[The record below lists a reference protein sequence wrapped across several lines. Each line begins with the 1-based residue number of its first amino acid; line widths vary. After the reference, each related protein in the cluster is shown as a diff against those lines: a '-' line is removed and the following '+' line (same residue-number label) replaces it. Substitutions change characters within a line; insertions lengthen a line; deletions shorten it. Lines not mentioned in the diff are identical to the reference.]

1 MDVIVHS
8 HNVLFASST
17 PAPTPTLSPVIL
29 PNTQNYPIQELEKRV
44 TELEKSLS
52 FQATQNAIKE
62 EQMKMLTTLRN
73 IREAM
78 VNNNSSSGLNA
89 MNAKEIEALKKEN
102 DDLKKKLEKK
112 DYRIKHLVRAV
123 EELQS

>member
-1 MDVIVHS
+1 M
-8 HNVLFASST
+8 
-17 PAPTPTLSPVIL
+17 
-29 PNTQNYPIQELEKRV
+29 
-44 TELEKSLS
+44 EKSLS